1 MVLTRRASAP
11 LVALNEQ
18 PASINSPQP
27 SSDSMQATSSSSPD
41 SEGEAP
47 PHDDLN
53 VDATAHAG
61 NRQLRLHTPSE
72 SDSDSAYED
81 EDADE
86 ENQVEAAFQSDSDF
100 ENLVDPEDRNR
111 ERRRQSKSKKA
122 SPPKRNPNAPRISK
136 LQKKIQDA
144 RAHGIELDENG
155 VRKGVVRHTTD
166 GLEYRHE
173 GQWIPAVYHTD
184 IRKKLLR
191 VSDASGRYREQPLAG
206 HDELDRTAF
215 KLEQRN
221 WVFSDRQRRP
231 GVLFLWK
238 DPKKN
243 ADYEPQLWYDDD
255 RIVLDTK
262 NHPLKLVSIRTPFF
276 NRGDGHSSVTFYCR
290 VIHFC
295 SLINRILT
303 DFIEQ
308 WNELPFTIS
317 GQCEVGEKR

>member
-18 PASINSPQP
+18 PTSINASHP
-27 SSDSMQATSSSSPD
+27 SSDSSQATSSASTD
-41 SEGEAP
+41 SEGETP
-47 PHDDLN
+47 PRDDIN
-53 VDATAHAG
+53 VDATAQAG
-61 NRQLRLHTPSE
+61 NQQLRLHTPSD

-81 EDADE
+81 EDAEE
-86 ENQVEAAFQSDSDF
+86 ENQVDVDFQSDSDF
-100 ENLVDPEDRNR
+100 KNLTDTEDRDR

-122 SPPKRNPNAPRISK
+122 SPPKRDPNAPRISK

-155 VRKGVVRHTTD
+155 VRKGMVRHTTN

-184 IRKKLLR
+184 IRKKLLQ
-191 VSDASGRYREQPLAG
+191 VSEALGRYREQPLKG

-215 KLEQRN
+215 KEEQKK

-262 NHPLKLVSIRTPFF
+262 NHPLKLVSIPTPFLT
-276 NRGDGHSSVTFYCR
+276 RGDVNSSVTFDR
-290 VIHFC
+290 GVMPFC
-295 SLINRILT
+295 SLVHHILT
-303 DFIEQ
+303 DLTKQ